1 VHVKVLCHTCRLFD
15 VAMYDVVCFFITVRQ
30 GVWLSSL
37 WHTLAHSITLASNFE
52 IFSVAA
58 ELSVHTYFLTSR
70 VLKCRW
76 RRTRRRARS
85 CSCRT

>member
-37 WHTLAHSITLASNFE
+37 WHTLAHSIT
-52 IFSVAA
+52 
-58 ELSVHTYFLTSR
+58 FL
-70 VLKCRW
+70 
-76 RRTRRRARS
+76 RR
-85 CSCRT
+85 C